1 MHISP
6 AYFFPSTFWICCFRG
21 FQETLAKNTF
31 LLQFCLGQTIDCLR
45 FTRLLWEMAPS
56 GGKVVFE
63 KEGISKLN
71 KSLQAWSP
79 FLSIWKHKILC
90 ITGIFSFI
98 ILLQLRWPIE
108 WKNHRFVMLCMF
120 GYTKWEYWSLKITQS
135 VQCFT
140 ISNALRGNFGDQWV
154 FLTPFLRHRLS

>member
-1 MHISP
+1 MQIMHISP

-108 WKNHRFVMLCMF
+108 WKKSQICYVVHVWIHQVRILVFENYPKCPVLHNL
-120 GYTKWEYWSLKITQS
+120 
-135 VQCFT
+135 QC
-140 ISNALRGNFGDQWV
+140 AKG
-154 FLTPFLRHRLS
+154 